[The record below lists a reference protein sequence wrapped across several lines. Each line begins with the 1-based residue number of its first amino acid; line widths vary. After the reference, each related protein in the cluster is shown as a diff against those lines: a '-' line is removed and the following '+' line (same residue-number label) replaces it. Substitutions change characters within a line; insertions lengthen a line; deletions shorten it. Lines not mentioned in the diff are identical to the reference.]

1 MKWVLIVLPDT
12 NVLTKTDAQRMRQR
26 RVPPPLYSFALHRAM
41 ELVFSI
47 INLYSGNNS
56 QSYFSGNMNVNM
68 PVKMGGVNVTIQK
81 TLDILFVFVLFF
93 NDLGPTKCPRCGRQF
108 LQGVWTKP
116 TYEWSA

>member
-26 RVPPPLYSFALHRAM
+26 RVPLYSFAPHRAM